1 MNEEV
6 RRILSSLRDTSDFG
20 DSDLSDINACS
31 TDGDNALHFF
41 ARSGDL
47 DTAKKL
53 IEAGIDINQAGD
65 LGYTP
70 LHIACM
76 KGNLEMVKLLVS
88 SGADLFAL
96 SEGEPAFT
104 TARLAG
110 QDQIC
115 DFLAPLMQQAQSRN
129 PQAWFRARISQL
141 RREIARLEA
150 QLEHFK
156 EHK

>member
-6 RRILSSLRDTSDFG
+6 KRILSSLRDTCDFAE
-20 DSDLSDINACS
+20 SDLSDINASS

-47 DTAKKL
+47 ASSKRL
-53 IEAGIDINQAGD
+53 IEAGIDVNKAGD

-76 KGNLEMVKLLVS
+76 NGNFEMVRLLVNA
-88 SGADLFAL
+88 GADLFAL
-96 SEGEPAFT
+96 NDGEPPFT
-104 TARLAG
+104 TARRAG

-115 DFLAPLMQQAQSRN
+115 DFLAPLMEQAQSRN
-129 PQAWFRARISQL
+129 PQIWLRARIAQL
-141 RREIARLEA
+141 KREVERLEA
-150 QLEHFK
+150 QLVHSRENK
-156 EHK
+156 